1 MTGVSN
7 DIRITHMLLMH
18 IVNIVY
24 LLVVDRYCV

>member
-7 DIRITHMLLMH
+7 DIIITHMLLML
-18 IVNIVY
+18 IVNMVY